1 VSLTS
6 PAGGSTYPA
15 PATVPLAASAAD
27 GDGSVSRVEF
37 LANGTLVATDT
48 TAPYS
53 YGWGNV
59 GAGTY
64 NLVARATDDDGAVT
78 SSAPVAITVHAPPPG
93 KDGTGT
99 GLSGQYF
106 NTVNLTGSSTTRVDP
121 RVDFAWGT
129 GSPAA
134 TLNPDNFSIRWSG
147 QLEPRFS
154 ETYTL
159 STISDDGV
167 RLWLDGQL
175 LLDHWNEHAETEDA
189 VSVALVAGRRYDLKL
204 EYFELSGAATARL
217 LWSSASQPR
226 QAVPPTQLYPA
237 AAPPAPP
244 ANAAPSVSLTGP
256 VAGSTYAAPAIVPL
270 AASASDGDGSVSR
283 VEFFANGTLI
293 ATDTAA
299 PYAYSWTNVP
309 AGSYRLTARATDD
322 DGAATVSS
330 AVTITVSNPPPPPS
344 GSGTG
349 LSGQYF
355 DSPDFSG
362 APVVSRLDPQVDFS
376 WGMGSPAAAVGA
388 DDFTARW
395 TGELEARFSEPY
407 TLSTISD
414 DGVRV
419 WLDGKLLID
428 SWSEH
433 SAKEDAALVELAA
446 GRRYPLKIEYFEL
459 GGAATARLLWSSPSQ
474 PKQVVPRSQLYPAA
488 MSAPPAADT
497 QPPSAPQGMSFTAK
511 SQTSVTMSWQAS
523 TDNVGV
529 TGYRL
534 YRNGAQVGTTTG
546 LTYTFSNLACG
557 TSYTLAV
564 EAFDA
569 AGNASNRAEAS
580 GVVTTDGCATT
591 PPPPPPPSGGGA
603 GLFVSVS
610 GSDAGSCS
618 QAQPCRSF
626 ERAYRVASPGQVV
639 EVAAGTYP
647 EQSIPAVAGR
657 VGPAVEFREAGRV
670 ILGGLDIEGDYV
682 TVRGVETVYR
692 TSAPGAGNQVGVWVS
707 EASYVSL
714 IDVDA
719 GSVGSW
725 KADHFTVRGG
735 DYGPC
740 DAVSGPGVCGNNKQD
755 VSTDVL
761 IEGAY
766 FHDLEY
772 DASAPGAHWECMYV
786 NGGRNVTIRAN
797 RFERCAIFDLFVT
810 ISGPDA
816 AALGHENLTIEGN
829 SFASATNG
837 LGTPSRGWSSLSL
850 SWCQNASRQ
859 PAYRNV
865 LIQGN
870 DFDGGKAGIERD
882 LNADAA
888 GCTWSNVLVKANT
901 LLWQGCQNG
910 WRYEDNRF
918 AGGTGCGPSNVRI
931 G

>member
-1 VSLTS
+1 
-6 PAGGSTYPA
+6 
-15 PATVPLAASAAD
+15 
-27 GDGSVSRVEF
+27 
-37 LANGTLVATDT
+37 
-48 TAPYS
+48 
-53 YGWGNV
+53 
-59 GAGTY
+59 
-64 NLVARATDDDGAVT
+64 
-78 SSAPVAITVHAPPPG
+78 
-93 KDGTGT
+93 
-99 GLSGQYF
+99 
-106 NTVNLTGSSTTRVDP
+106 
-121 RVDFAWGT
+121 
-129 GSPAA
+129 
-134 TLNPDNFSIRWSG
+134 
-147 QLEPRFS
+147 
-154 ETYTL
+154 
-159 STISDDGV
+159 
-167 RLWLDGQL
+167 
-175 LLDHWNEHAETEDA
+175 
-189 VSVALVAGRRYDLKL
+189 
-204 EYFELSGAATARL
+204 
-217 LWSSASQPR
+217 
-226 QAVPPTQLYPA
+226 
-237 AAPPAPP
+237 
-244 ANAAPSVSLTGP
+244 
-256 VAGSTYAAPAIVPL
+256 
-270 AASASDGDGSVSR
+270 
-283 VEFFANGTLI
+283 
-293 ATDTAA
+293 
-299 PYAYSWTNVP
+299 
-309 AGSYRLTARATDD
+309 
-322 DGAATVSS
+322 
-330 AVTITVSNPPPPPS
+330 
-344 GSGTG
+344 
-349 LSGQYF
+349 
-355 DSPDFSG
+355 
-362 APVVSRLDPQVDFS
+362 
-376 WGMGSPAAAVGA
+376 
-388 DDFTARW
+388 
-395 TGELEARFSEPY
+395 
-407 TLSTISD
+407 
-414 DGVRV
+414 
-419 WLDGKLLID
+419 
-428 SWSEH
+428 
-433 SAKEDAALVELAA
+433 
-446 GRRYPLKIEYFEL
+446 
-459 GGAATARLLWSSPSQ
+459 
-474 PKQVVPRSQLYPAA
+474 
-488 MSAPPAADT
+488 
-497 QPPSAPQGMSFTAK
+497 
-511 SQTSVTMSWQAS
+511 
-523 TDNVGV
+523 
-529 TGYRL
+529 
-534 YRNGAQVGTTTG
+534 
-546 LTYTFSNLACG
+546 
-557 TSYTLAV
+557 
-564 EAFDA
+564 
-569 AGNASNRAEAS
+569 
-580 GVVTTDGCATT
+580 
-591 PPPPPPPSGGGA
+591 
-603 GLFVSVS
+603 
-610 GSDAGSCS
+610 
-618 QAQPCRSF
+618 
-626 ERAYRVASPGQVV
+626 VASPGQVV

-740 DAVSGPGVCGNNKQD
+740 DAVTGPAVCGNNKQD